1 MAVAASTGVVDPRME
16 TIMDNSI
23 RKLDIEEINVVSGGM
38 KWTRVNNPDVI
49 DARGGQFT
57 ALGLT
62 FTVDLDG
69 HITSITPR

>member
-1 MAVAASTGVVDPRME
+1 
-16 TIMDNSI
+16 MDNSI

-38 KWTRVNNPDVI
+38 KWTPVNNPDVI

-62 FTVDLDG
+62 FTVDLEG
-69 HITSITPR
+69 NITSVTPR